1 MDHFEYIM
9 VLISIIIGLGIAH
22 ILLGIGGIVD
32 RLTGRGEPVKL
43 RLAYFAWLG
52 NTFVYL
58 VGYWWWEFR
67 FTEFVEVWSV
77 GLYFFLIIY
86 AVALF
91 LTAAILVPRNW
102 DGVMDLGDF
111 FLGRRAWFY
120 SAYLLVICLDVADSY
135 LKDGIDY
142 IVEQGAFSLTFWLA
156 SAAVCVFGARSE
168 RLQFHTVAGV
178 VLFIWNVLISFVSL
192 PVLGF

>member
-32 RLTGRGEPVKL
+32 RLTGRGEQLTL
-43 RLAYFAWLG
+43 RLAYFAWLA
-52 NTFVYL
+52 NTFLYL

-86 AVALF
+86 AVVLF

-102 DGVMDLGDF
+102 RGVTDLGDF

-120 SAYLLVICLDVADSY
+120 SAYLLVICLDILDSY
-135 LKDGIDY
+135 LKNGIDY
-142 IVEQGAFSLTFWLA
+142 IVGQGVFSVAFWLA
-156 SAAVCVFGARSE
+156 SVAVCVFGIRSARL
-168 RLQFHTVAGV
+168 RFHMVAGV
-178 VLFIWNVLISFVSL
+178 VILIWNVLISFVSL